1 MSSSLKDELAS
12 LKIDRSRKKTSYT
25 EPSAPPEGI
34 REQSPTMSGSQIL
47 PESPSGYV
55 SYRPTA
61 AKAVRKSLASRVF
74 GKMLVLIPLAII
86 AGGAYVVREQ
96 VSKIRPS
103 TEVKFTAVQQ
113 MTESD
118 LDKVL
123 SAKGYLRSRNQ
134 AQVGAKAPG
143 RVELMA
149 VEEGDKVKAGQILAV
164 LEHNDLKASL
174 ASKKASVARTKAEL
188 TEALADLRDKE
199 RKVKRE
205 ETLVVQYKTSS
216 REEYEAIAAQ
226 RDMSAARVDAL
237 KANMEF
243 MDASVQETLE
253 NIQNMHILAP
263 FEGTVLA
270 KGAEVGETIT
280 PGGMG
285 AASGRGSVVTLANL
299 QLLEVETDISESQLA
314 KVRVGQPAE
323 VMVSAAPNKR
333 YQGKV
338 RKIVPLGDRARGTV
352 KVYVQITDPDER
364 LFPELVAIVNFLPTS
379 DNKDRST
386 QMAGLFLP
394 KAAVIEQ
401 DGKSSVWRI
410 DPDKTV
416 HRVTILTTPR
426 TDDLV
431 KVEDG
436 LKAGDRVVLNPKP
449 ELGENDLVTVPD

>member
-12 LKIDRSRKKTSYT
+12 LKIDRSRKREAYSTGSSQVATS
-25 EPSAPPEGI
+25 
-34 REQSPTMSGSQIL
+34 QSLPQ
-47 PESPSGYV
+47 PESVATAFVPKPESTSGYV

-61 AKAVRKSLASRVF
+61 AKPVRKSLVSRVF
-74 GKMLVLIPLAII
+74 GKALLLIPLAIL

-96 VSKIRPS
+96 VAKIRPT
-103 TEVKFTAVQQ
+103 TEVKFAAVQQ

-149 VEEGDKVKAGQILAV
+149 VEEGDQVRAGQVLAV
-164 LEHNDLKASL
+164 LEHNDLKAAL
-174 ASKKASVARTKAEL
+174 ASRRASVARTKAEL
-188 TEALADLRDKE
+188 AEAMADLRDKE

-205 ETLVVQYKTSS
+205 ETLVIQYKTSS
-216 REEYEAIAAQ
+216 REEYEAIVAQ

-243 MDASVQETLE
+243 MEASVQEINE

-314 KVRVGQPAE
+314 KVRLGQPAE
-323 VMVSAAPNKR
+323 VMVTAAPNKR

-338 RKIVPLGDRARGTV
+338 RKIVPLGDRAR
-352 KVYVQITDPDER
+352 
-364 LFPELVAIVNFLPTS
+364 
-379 DNKDRST
+379 
-386 QMAGLFLP
+386 
-394 KAAVIEQ
+394 
-401 DGKSSVWRI
+401 
-410 DPDKTV
+410 
-416 HRVTILTTPR
+416 
-426 TDDLV
+426 
-431 KVEDG
+431 
-436 LKAGDRVVLNPKP
+436 
-449 ELGENDLVTVPD
+449 